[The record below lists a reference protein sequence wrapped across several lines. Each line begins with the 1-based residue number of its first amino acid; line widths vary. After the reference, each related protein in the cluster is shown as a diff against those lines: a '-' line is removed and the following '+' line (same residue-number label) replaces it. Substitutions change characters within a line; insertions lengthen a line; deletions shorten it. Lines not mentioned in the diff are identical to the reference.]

1 MNAPPPPA
9 SPARPDA
16 AALDRSRANT
26 ELGLLVLAVLVIVTA
41 YALVGLAQE
50 PVLPSGLLAYGG
62 TMLALGVA
70 AHLITRRLAPGADPV
85 LLPAA
90 FLLNGLG
97 LVMVRRIDFALE
109 LRGSTTQL
117 APQQTLWSVIAI
129 AAFCLT
135 LAVIRDHRVLDRY
148 RYLIGVTAV
157 VLLLLPL
164 LPVIGREVNGAR
176 IWLRVAGFSI
186 QPGELAKIGLA
197 VFFASYLAEK
207 RQLLSVATNRLGPLM
222 VPPAR
227 AFGPVVVVW
236 IASLGVLI
244 FQKDLGLSLLL
255 FGMFVLLMFVATGRL
270 VYLAGGTAL
279 FAAGA
284 AVAHQ
289 LFGHVRLRLAIWLDP
304 FADATGAGYQLVQ
317 SLFALGTGGILGVG
331 WGQGRPD
338 FIPFVQTDF
347 IFSAFGEELGLVGTT
362 AILLCYFMIVGRGLR
377 AALRCRDDFG
387 TLLAGCLVIVFGL
400 QVFVI
405 LGGVTR
411 LIPLSG
417 MTLPFMSYGGS
428 SLVSNYVLVALLLR
442 ISAPA
447 TAEPGAVSEP
457 PAGRAAAPAA
467 RRAEPA

>member
-1 MNAPPPPA
+1 MSTA
-9 SPARPDA
+9 SPAPSVARPDETA
-16 AALDRSRANT
+16 VHRSRANT
-26 ELGLLVLAVLVIVTA
+26 ELGLIVLAVLAVLTA

-50 PVLPSGLLAYGG
+50 PVLPSGLLGYGG
-62 TMLALGVA
+62 AMLGLGVA
-70 AHLITRRLAPGADPV
+70 AHLVTRRFAPGADPV
-85 LLPAA
+85 ILPIA

-97 LVMVRRIDFALE
+97 LVMVRRIDFAME
-109 LRGSTTQL
+109 LRGTTTGL
-117 APQQTLWSVIAI
+117 APQQTMWTVVAV
-129 AAFCLT
+129 AAFCVT
-135 LAVIRDHRVLDRY
+135 LIAVRDHRVLDRY
-148 RYLIGVTAV
+148 RYLIGVTAI

-164 LPVIGREVNGAR
+164 LPGIGREVNGAR

-186 QPGELAKIGLA
+186 QPGEAAKIGLA
-197 VFFASYLAEK
+197 VFFASYLADK

-236 IASLGVLI
+236 LASLTVLI
-244 FQKDLGLSLLL
+244 FQKDLGLSILL

-270 VYLAGGTAL
+270 VYLVGGGSL

-284 AVAHQ
+284 AIAYQ
-289 LFGHVRLRLAIWLDP
+289 LFGHVQVRLAIWLDP
-304 FADATGAGYQLVQ
+304 FADATGSGYQLVQ
-317 SLFALGTGGILGVG
+317 SLFALGTGGIFGVG

-347 IFSAFGEELGLVGTT
+347 IFSAFGEEVGLVGTT
-362 AILLCYFMIVGRGLR
+362 ALLLAYFLIVGRGLR
-377 AALRCRDDFG
+377 IALGCRDDFG
-387 TLLAGCLVIVFGL
+387 MLLAGCLVIVFGL

-428 SLVSNYVLVALLLR
+428 SLLSNYVLVALLLR

-447 TAEPGAVSEP
+447 SAEQP
-457 PAGRAAAPAA
+457 PAPADAAGGSVAS
-467 RRAEPA
+467 